1 MNYFPTSSK
10 KGSLVPKNPKTHF
23 AGLHDAFM
31 SADANKKLTP
41 QGSGGYD
48 MSHDTLAP
56 TGARQSAAQHAAT
69 VKAGKASGLKRKLK
83 SGKPIFGM

>member
-1 MNYFPTSSK
+1 MKYFPTSSN
-10 KGSLVPKNPKTHF
+10 KGHSMPKNPTTPF

-31 SADANKKLTP
+31 SADAKKQLTP

-48 MSHDTLAP
+48 LSHSTMAP
-56 TGARQSAAQHAAT
+56 TGARQSSAQHAAT

>member
-1 MNYFPTSSK
+1 M
-10 KGSLVPKNPKTHF
+10 PKISQTPF

-48 MSHDTLAP
+48 LSHDSMAP
-56 TGARQSAAQHAAT
+56 TGARQSAAQHMAT
-69 VKAGKASGLKRKLK
+69 VKAGKASGLKRQLK
-83 SGKPIFGM
+83 AGKPIFGM

>member
-1 MNYFPTSSK
+1 M
-10 KGSLVPKNPKTHF
+10 PKISQTPF

-31 SADANKKLTP
+31 SADAKKKLTP

-48 MSHDTLAP
+48 LSHDSMAP
-56 TGARQSAAQHAAT
+56 TGARQSAAQHMAT
-69 VKAGKASGLKRKLK
+69 VKAGKASGMKRKLK

>member
-1 MNYFPTSSK
+1 M
-10 KGSLVPKNPKTHF
+10 PKPPKTSF
-23 AGLHDAFM
+23 SGLHDAFM

-48 MSHDTLAP
+48 LSHDSLAP
-56 TGARQSAAQHAAT
+56 SAARQSAAQHAAT

>member
-1 MNYFPTSSK
+1 M
-10 KGSLVPKNPKTHF
+10 PKISQTPF

-48 MSHDTLAP
+48 LSHDSLAP
-56 TGARQSAAQHAAT
+56 TGARQSSAQHAAT

>member
-1 MNYFPTSSK
+1 MKYFPTSSK
-10 KGSLVPKNPKTHF
+10 KGDSVPKPPKTSF
-23 AGLHDAFM
+23 SGLHNAFM

-48 MSHDTLAP
+48 LSHDSLAP
-56 TGARQSAAQHAAT
+56 SGARQSAAQHAAT

>member
-1 MNYFPTSSK
+1 MPKISK
-10 KGSLVPKNPKTHF
+10 PSF
-23 AGLHDAFM
+23 SGLHDAFM

-48 MSHDTLAP
+48 LSHDSLSP
-56 TGARQSAAQHAAT
+56 VGARQTAAQHAAT
-69 VKAGKASGLKRKLK
+69 VKAGKASGMKRALK

>member
-1 MNYFPTSSK
+1 M
-10 KGSLVPKNPKTHF
+10 PKISQTPF

-48 MSHDTLAP
+48 LSHDSMAP
-56 TGARQSAAQHAAT
+56 TGARQSAAQHMAT

-83 SGKPIFGM
+83 AGKPIFGM

>member
-1 MNYFPTSSK
+1 M
-10 KGSLVPKNPKTHF
+10 PKISQTPF

-48 MSHDTLAP
+48 LSHDSLAP
-56 TGARQSAAQHAAT
+56 TGARQSSAQHAAT
-69 VKAGKASGLKRKLK
+69 VKAGKASGMKRKLK
-83 SGKPIFGM
+83 AGKPIFGM